1 MYINI
6 NLVVLEELRQY
17 VKPFPDS
24 FEQLKEEAKK
34 DNEKKQLRSF
44 AKSN

>member
-34 DNEKKQLRSF
+34 DNEKKTVTEF
-44 AKSN
+44 CKK